1 MFFLGM
7 RKFTVAHSLLLFIV
21 FPLFAQT
28 SSPTKSQKQ
37 PVLLISLDGLR
48 PDYVTQA
55 DAHQL
60 KIPNLRRMLADGTH
74 AEGVIGVYP
83 TVTYPSHTTLVT
95 GVAPAEHGVLN
106 NTRFDPERKFAGAWL
121 WYAEQ
126 VKVPTLWTAAQAAG
140 LHTASVSW
148 PVTVNAAGI
157 DYLIPEYWRGSS
169 PADSSNPDDRL
180 LMNSISRPDGELARI
195 TARTGVEYM
204 MGNDTTLASDEVRT
218 RYSLDL
224 LKNYRPEFMTV
235 HLSSLDE
242 EEHLH
247 GPFSAEANEDLEGLD
262 GMVGRLAAQELANY
276 PNAVVVIVSDHGF
289 TKVDH
294 ATNLYIPFIEAGLIQ
309 AGKSASGAVEVKSWK
324 AQPWL
329 AGGMAAVVLHDANDT
344 ETRDKVKAI
353 LDKLA
358 ADPANGI
365 ETVYDHDAIAKLGGF
380 PDAAFIVALKDDYYT
395 GSGITGTLVGPP
407 MIKGMHGF
415 DPQKLQAMRSSFF
428 AVGKG
433 IAAGKDLGV
442 VDMRQIAPTVAAILG
457 VSLPDAKLAALAVQ

>member
-1 MFFLGM
+1 M
-7 RKFTVAHSLLLFIV
+7 RKLTIAYGLLLLITS
-21 FPLFAQT
+21 PLLAQT
-28 SSPTKSQKQ
+28 SLPTQAQHQ

-60 KIPNLRRMLADGTH
+60 KIPNLRRILAEGTH

-83 TVTYPSHTTLVT
+83 TVTYPSHTTLIT

-126 VKVPTLWTAAQAAG
+126 VKVPTLWAAAHAAG

-157 DYLIPEYWRGSS
+157 DDLIPEYWRGAS
-169 PADSSNPDDRL
+169 PGDSSNPDDRL
-180 LMNSISRPDGELARI
+180 LMNAISRPDDELARMA
-195 TARTGVEYM
+195 ARIGVEYM
-204 MGNDTTLASDEVRT
+204 IGNDTTLASDEIRT
-218 RYSLDL
+218 LYSLDI
-224 LKNYRPEFMTV
+224 LKNHRPEFMTI

-247 GPFSAEANEDLEGLD
+247 GPFTAEVNEDLEGLD
-262 GMVGRLAAQELANY
+262 GMVGRLTTQELANY

-289 TKVDH
+289 TKVEH

-309 AGKSASGAVEVKSWK
+309 LGKSASGAVQVKSWK

-329 AGGMAAVVLHDANDT
+329 AGGMAAVILHDANDT
-344 ETRDKVKAI
+344 ETRDQVKAL

-358 ADPANGI
+358 ADPTSGV
-365 ETVYDHDAIAKLGGF
+365 ETVYDHNAITKLGGF
-380 PDAAFIVALKDDYYT
+380 PDAAFIVTLKDDYYT
-395 GSGITGTLVGPP
+395 GSGIAGALVGPP
-407 MIKGMHGF
+407 MVKGMHGF
-415 DPQKLQAMRSSFF
+415 DPQKLPAMRSSFF
-428 AVGKG
+428 ATGQG
-433 IAAGKDLGV
+433 IAHGKDLGV
-442 VDMRQIAPTVAAILG
+442 VDMRQIAPTLAAILG
-457 VSLPDAKLAALAVQ
+457 VSLPDAKLAALPVR